1 MVGVALL
8 VGFVAI
14 ALLAIRLAVVMQR
27 RWSVDGEVR
36 DPAKRQWM
44 RVLLMAG
51 ASIFIMIWLQIFY
64 AFNPPPP
71 GVNRGPSQ
79 TQR

>member
-1 MVGVALL
+1 MVGLMFLAGLVA
-8 VGFVAI
+8 V
-14 ALLAIRLAVVMQR
+14 ALLAIRQAVVMQR

-36 DPAKRQWM
+36 DPAMRGWM
-44 RVLLMAG
+44 RVLLVAG
-51 ASIFIMIWLQIFY
+51 ASIFIMIGLQIFY

-79 TQR
+79 T